1 MRDLKLEK
9 KLFLNNIKI
18 LSFNSLLLAMGYVLA
33 VIFMINFSY
42 LTQDMV
48 AFIGENFFSPI
59 GIIMYTRIPILEYEM
74 KAHEIIYSKI
84 SPHFKSVLYRIIIA
98 SIELIFILSCGFI
111 MLKFFGGK
119 FDYIVILFGTF
130 VTSFYLGTIG
140 MLFSCISKQ
149 TVVGYLVPFIYYF
162 FELFSKGKYT
172 KSFYLFGMT
181 VENYMSKFKLL
192 GIGLVVLIVCL
203 FIVRKKS

>member
-1 MRDLKLEK
+1 MVDLKLEK
-9 KLFLNNIKI
+9 KLFLNNVKI
-18 LSFNSLLLAMGYVLA
+18 LSFNSLLLAMGYVFA
-33 VIFMINFSY
+33 IIFMINKSY

-48 AFIGENFFSPI
+48 TFIGEQFFSPI

-84 SPHFKSVLYRIIIA
+84 SPYFKAVLYRIIIT
-98 SIELIFILSCGFI
+98 SIELILILSCGFI
-111 MLKFFGGK
+111 ILKFFGGR
-119 FDYIVILFGTF
+119 FDYIVILLGTF
-130 VTSFYLGTIG
+130 VTSFYLGTMG
-140 MLFSCISKQ
+140 MLFSSISKQ

-172 KSFYLFGMT
+172 KNFYLFGMT

-192 GIGLVVLIVCL
+192 GIGFIILIACL
-203 FIVRKKS
+203 FIIRKES

>member
-9 KLFLNNIKI
+9 RLFLNNIKI

-33 VIFMINFSY
+33 MIFMINKSY

-48 AFIGENFFSPI
+48 AFIGEQFFSPI

-74 KAHEIIYSKI
+74 KTHEIVYSKI
-84 SPHFKSVLYRIIIA
+84 SPYFKSVLYRTIIV
-98 SIELIFILSCGFI
+98 SIELILILSCGFI
-111 MLKFFGGK
+111 ILKFFGGK
-119 FDYIVILFGTF
+119 FNYLVILFGTF

-149 TVVGYLVPFIYYF
+149 PVVGYLVPFIYYF

-172 KSFYLFGMT
+172 KSLYLFGMT
-181 VENYMSKFKLL
+181 VENYMGKFKLL
-192 GIGLVVLIVCL
+192 GMGFVILIVCL